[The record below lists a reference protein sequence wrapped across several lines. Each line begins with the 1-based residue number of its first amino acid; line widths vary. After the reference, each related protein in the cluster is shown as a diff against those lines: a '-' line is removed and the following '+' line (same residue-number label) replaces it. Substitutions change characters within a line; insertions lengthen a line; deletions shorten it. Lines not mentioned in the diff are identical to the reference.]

1 MNAIGRVS
9 ALSWLARLLLAAL
22 ALIPG
27 AVRGQAGYVHEITG
41 NVRIQNGSGAAV
53 AAKAG
58 DTFVQGTTFET
69 SANGRVVIKF
79 EDGQLAAL
87 QPNTTV
93 RINRYT
99 YDPRNVR
106 SSYSAV
112 SLVKGASRLVTGV
125 IGSTNREALHLAA
138 GTFTIHVRGTDVTL
152 LAGPTAETRT
162 QTLAVNLG
170 SVLLETGRGSV
181 YVGTGQFV
189 TMPTGEMPTPAG
201 PVTIAPAAVQAAV
214 NSLSATSLPINT
226 PVVVASA
233 ARAAAADVQA
243 RVAIAAAEADP
254 TNAQLRTA
262 AQAAQSAAAAA
273 TRTATNQ
280 AAAAYKVAILA
291 GYLPPT
297 PPAFSSPTQQASAA
311 ALPEPTLP
319 DLGCTGSPC

>member
-9 ALSWLARLLLAAL
+9 ALSLAAL

-27 AVRGQAGYVHEITG
+27 AVQGQAGYVHGITG
-41 NVRIQNGSGAAV
+41 NVRMQNGSGAAV

-58 DTFVQGTTFET
+58 DTFVQGTTFDT

-93 RINRYT
+93 RINRYA

-106 SSYSAV
+106 SGASDV
-112 SLVKGASRLVTGV
+112 SLVKGTSRMVTGV
-125 IGSTNREALHLAA
+125 IGSTNREALRLAA
-138 GTFTIHVRGTDVTL
+138 GTFRIHVRGTDVTL
-152 LAGPTAETRT
+152 LAGPTADTRT
-162 QTLAVNLG
+162 QTVAVNLG
-170 SVLLETGRGSV
+170 SVLLESGHGSL

-189 TMPTGEMPTPAG
+189 TMPTGDIPLPAA

-214 NSLSATSLPINT
+214 NSLAAISLPINT

-233 ARAAAADVQA
+233 ARAAAADAQA
-243 RVAIAAAEADP
+243 EIATAAAAADP
-254 TNAQLRTA
+254 GNLRLRGE
-262 AQAAQSAAAAA
+262 AQAAQSAAADA

-280 AAAAYKVAILA
+280 AALAYKVAILA

-297 PPAFSSPTQQASAA
+297 PPAFSSPTQQAFAA

-319 DLGCTGSPC
+319 NLGCTGSPC